1 MKFGWDAKSNI
12 NRVLKSW
19 RSFDDP
25 SPGEYTY
32 GVERHELAQSFIRKK
47 GVSTFRSDPW
57 KTKNDVEYESGNLT
71 YTTYRITATEEKA
84 TYFFSITNE
93 SFFSILRLSYTG
105 VLQRSTWVPKPQQM
119 CKRLRDRVLPHDTCG
134 SYNVCGAYGL
144 CDMDTSPNCVCTWV

>member
-19 RSFDDP
+19 RSLSDP

-47 GVSTFRSDPW
+47 GVPTFRSDPW

-71 YTTYRITATEEKA
+71 YTTYRITVTKEEV

-93 SFFSILRLSYTG
+93 SFFSILRMSYSG
-105 VLQRSTWVPKPQQM
+105 VLKRYTWIPKPQQM
-119 CKRLRDRVLPHDTCG
+119 WKRLDSLLPRDTCG
-134 SYNVCGAYGL
+134 LYNRCGAYGL
-144 CDMDTSPNCVCTWV
+144 CDTNTSPNCVC